1 MTYVPQT
8 PLVEQYHNAGF
19 IVSLS
24 NGHQSIDQVQ
34 FAAGLGRLLPGLI
47 IADVPL
53 TYTATPVAGSANV
66 GNGTVGSITAQPPAL
81 AGAYSVVFSD
91 ASDFTVTNP
100 YGVLVGAGQPGVA
113 FGGAGL
119 EFTITAG
126 STPFA
131 ANDSFAITIAW
142 TGGGWAPLTSTTAS
156 PSAYAILRDIADAS
170 VRPATAAA
178 VMRGAEVNRAEL
190 VWDASLNVHQQD
202 TALAA
207 LKAVGI
213 LAR

>member
-1 MTYVPQT
+1 
-8 PLVEQYHNAGF
+8 LVEQYHNAGF
-19 IVSLS
+19 IVSLA
-24 NGHQSIDQVQ
+24 NGHQSIDRVQ

-47 IADVPL
+47 IADVAL
-53 TYTATPVAGSANV
+53 TFTATPVAGGTNV
-66 GNGTVGSITAQPPAL
+66 GNGTIGSITAQPPAL
-81 AGAYSVVFSD
+81 AGVYSVVFTD
-91 ASDFTVTNP
+91 ANDFTVTNP
-100 YGVLVGAGQPGVA
+100 YGVVVGVGQPGVA

-119 EFTITAG
+119 ELTITAG

-131 ANDSFAITIAW
+131 ANDSFTVTIAW

-156 PSAYAILRDIADAS
+156 PLAYAILRDLADAS
-170 VRPATAAA
+170 VGSATAAA
-178 VMRGAEVNRAEL
+178 VMRGAEVNKAEL
-190 VWDASLNVHQQD
+190 VWDASLNIHQQD

>member
-19 IVSLS
+19 IVSLA

-34 FAAGLGRLLPGLI
+34 FAAGLGHLAPGLI
-47 IADVPL
+47 IADVAL
-53 TYTATPVAGSANV
+53 TYTAAPATGTNT
-66 GNGTVGSITAQPPAL
+66 GNGTIGSITAQPPAL
-81 AGAYSVVFSD
+81 AGAYSVVFTD
-91 ASDFTVTNP
+91 ATDFTVTNP
-100 YGVLVGAGQPGVA
+100 YGVVVGAGQPGVA

-126 STPFA
+126 TTPFV
-131 ANDSFAITIAW
+131 ANDSFTVTVAW
-142 TGGGWAPLTSTTAS
+142 TGGGWAPLTSATGT
-156 PSAYAILRDIADAS
+156 PLAYAILRDFTDAT
-170 VRPATAAA
+170 VRPATSAA
-178 VMRGAEVNRAEL
+178 VVRGAEVNRSEL
-190 VWDASLNVHQQD
+190 VWDASVNVHQQD

>member
-19 IVSLS
+19 IVSLA

-53 TYTATPVAGSANV
+53 TYTATPVAGGTNV

-81 AGAYSVVFSD
+81 AGAYTVHFTD
-91 ASDFTVTNP
+91 ATDFTVTNP
-100 YGVLVGAGQPGVA
+100 YGVAVGAGVVGVA

-126 STPFA
+126 LTAFA
-131 ANDSFAITIAW
+131 ANDSFTVTVAF
-142 TGGGWAPLTSTTAS
+142 TGGGWGPLTSATSS
-156 PSAYAILRDIADAS
+156 PVAYAILRDLVDATI
-170 VRPATAAA
+170 RPATAAA
-178 VMRGAEVNRAEL
+178 VARSAEVNRSEL
-190 VWDASLNVHQQD
+190 VWDASLNIHQQD

-207 LKAVGI
+207 LRLVGV